1 MKKDIQILPNN
12 TGEVHFSIIGAS
24 TDTGL
29 MLLQRLYILLL
40 ASASGSYR
48 ANFSGQ
54 SLLDLLEGANVPS
67 DGALNS
73 ILAIGCA
80 NAYEA
85 LDDEDK
91 THIQSFSGESIN
103 GEIICT
109 LILTDGTTVKGVI
122 AHG

>member
-1 MKKDIQILPNN
+1 MKKDIQILPN
-12 TGEVHFSIIGAS
+12 TPGEVNFKIVGSS
-24 TDTGL
+24 DDTGL
-29 MLLQRLYILLL
+29 MLLQRLYLLLL
-40 ASASGSYR
+40 ASAEDSYR
-48 ANFSGQ
+48 DNFTGQ
-54 SLLDLLEGANVPS
+54 SLLSLLEGANVPS
-67 DGALNS
+67 DGVFNS

-91 THIQSFSGESIN
+91 ANIQSFSGESVN

-109 LILTDGTTVKGVI
+109 LVLADGTTVKGII